1 MSMVFAPTDSK
12 RNIDQRHTTSN
23 QITTI
28 AREKE
33 TIPFSLLL
41 NQPTIQPASHNDVMN
56 MLLGILNKTLLRVLG
71 NNLYR
76 CHNDDTGDDKQNGL
90 NFKLVEL

>member
-23 QITTI
+23 QISTR
-28 AREKE
+28 ARERE
-33 TIPFSLLL
+33 AIPFSLLP
-41 NQPTIQPASHNDVMN
+41 NQPTQPVSHNDVMN
-56 MLLGILNKTLLRVLG
+56 MLLEILNKTLLRVLA

-76 CHNDDTGDDKQNGL
+76 CYNDDTGDDKQNGL